1 MGCLWSRVRQVGS
14 DPAAELGVGTT
25 GERNLID
32 VMDAIANILDF
43 MIGDLQANRLGAGD
57 IGEVP
62 GEDWA
67 GYEDVEEPAVVVIE
81 PADEGGVPPLY
92 ENIWSPGPSSAPP
105 RGASRDSSSLA
116 LSPPWL
122 ERGLRTPGWERG
134 ASKEVSPS
142 SKLSPPRSSLLN
154 CKALVTL
161 GGQVERLSAPKC

>member
-67 GYEDVEEPAVVVIE
+67 GYEDVEEPAVVVLE

-116 LSPPWL
+116 LSPPSGPAL
-122 ERGLRTPGWERG
+122 ARERTPTPWVGERRFQR
-134 ASKEVSPS
+134 SFSVIEVVS
-142 SKLSPPRSSLLN
+142 SEVVTTKL
-154 CKALVTL
+154 
-161 GGQVERLSAPKC
+161 